1 LLPDCRYPVGGRPG
15 GAPVRAGCGPSVA
28 FRRTVVA
35 CPGRVRKVAVRVRR
49 RKPWARCG

>member
-28 FRRTVVA
+28 FRRAVVA
-35 CPGRVRKVAVRVRR
+35 CPGPCPKGGGSGAAAQTLGKVR
-49 RKPWARCG
+49 